1 MKTIAASLAF
11 FVLALALFAGC
22 TGQNPATHTTM
33 TTPAM
38 TTTPVVT
45 ATTPMVPANLAQ
57 SWRLS
62 LMAINNGGAIIKP
75 VGSVTITFWPTGAL
89 SGYSGCNNY
98 NAPFTLSGEVTAK
111 GNAITVGPIATTT
124 MYCEAVADQET
135 TYYAI
140 IQKAAAYTI
149 NGDKLTI
156 TASDGTSLSYTIV
169 KP

>member
-1 MKTIAASLAF
+1 MKTIAAILSL
-11 FVLALALFAGC
+11 FVLALVLFAGC
-22 TGQNPATHTTM
+22 TSQQPAPQTTVTTPTM
-33 TTPAM
+33 TPLPPVT
-38 TTTPVVT
+38 TTTPT
-45 ATTPMVPANLAQ
+45 VPADLAQ

-75 VGSVTITFWPTGAL
+75 VGSVTVTFWPTGAL

-98 NAPFTLSGEVTAK
+98 NAPFTLSGEMTPK

-140 IQKAAAYTI
+140 LQKAAAYTI
-149 NGDKLTI
+149 NGEKLTI